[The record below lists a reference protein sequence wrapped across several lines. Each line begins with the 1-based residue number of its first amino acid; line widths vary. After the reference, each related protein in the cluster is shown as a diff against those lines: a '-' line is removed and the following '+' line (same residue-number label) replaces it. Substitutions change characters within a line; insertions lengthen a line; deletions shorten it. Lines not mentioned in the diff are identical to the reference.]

1 MYYQYNEMIGSLIK
15 DYGFRWSDFDD
26 MTDEDLHDI
35 VNAKAEYKKK
45 RQQNQENKQNN
56 VSPENSLEA
65 FLKSNGL
72 L

>member
-1 MYYQYNEMIGSLIK
+1 MIGTLIK

-45 RQQNQENKQNN
+45 KTTKPRKQT
-56 VSPENSLEA
+56 
-65 FLKSNGL
+65 K
-72 L
+72 

>member
-1 MYYQYNEMIGSLIK
+1 MIGALIK
-15 DYGFRWSDFDD
+15 DYGFRWGDFDD
-26 MTDEDLHDI
+26 MTEEDLHDI

-45 RQQNQENKQNN
+45 KNN
-56 VSPENSLEA
+56 VKKPQQTEEQLENSLEN

>member
-1 MYYQYNEMIGSLIK
+1 MLGTLIK
-15 DYGFRWSDFDD
+15 DYGFRWADFDD

-35 VNAKAEYKKK
+35 VNAKAEFKKK
-45 RQQNQENKQNN
+45 NQRNRENKQNN
-56 VSPENSLEA
+56 IAPENSLES